1 MNSFFED
8 DNYGFSA
15 DYYRAMSH
23 IKYFT
28 YKKNIFTAKAYFCNY
43 QNISILLFE
52 VYIHTLLFEVYIFH
66 QKVQLLDQC
75 FYHNYFI
82 LLNSEQ

>member
-1 MNSFFED
+1 MD
-8 DNYGFSA
+8 GFSA

-28 YKKNIFTAKAYFCNY
+28 YKKIFLLPMPISAIIRIYPYFY
-43 QNISILLFE
+43 LKYISI
-52 VYIHTLLFEVYIFH
+52 LLFEVYIFH
-66 QKVQLLDQC
+66 QKVQLLDQF